1 MGCLG
6 AVWGLSARLSGGL
19 SAGTLVFSISSSV
32 IMPYDDLVYYVD
44 GGVRGFARDEADFN
58 IRQIQLG
65 PGAHTVTFSYQM
77 NPSNLEVLP
86 PLPVGGIESVFIDDV
101 YFLPTGVTIAPTGPP
116 MTVPTASPAASVDVS
131 TSSPSSVAESDRP
144 TIAPAS
150 VSSSVAPTPM
160 LPSDTFFDGYE
171 TGDFSGLEWNITGVQ
186 AWVVDS
192 TNPYQVGMAPFDSLY
207 FYQVDFS
214 KTARISRVIF
224 QPMSEQK
231 T

>member
-1 MGCLG
+1 MTSN
-6 AVWGLSARLSGGL
+6 VTLSTDPSWP
-19 SAGTLVFSISSSV
+19 AGTLVFSISSSV